1 MEVGDTR
8 KVGNKTVT
16 VVATE
21 PDANGEIIVRTD
33 DGYYTM
39 VKPEALDEE
48 RPTYRADTPHG
59 QVTVELPVDGNP
71 EVRAVWSSAAVERVT
86 S

>member
-33 DGYYTM
+33 DGYYTICLLYTSD
-39 VKPEALDEE
+39 AADE
-48 RPTYRADTPHG
+48 
-59 QVTVELPVDGNP
+59 
-71 EVRAVWSSAAVERVT
+71 
-86 S
+86 